1 MNQSTKLVLFQT
13 DDEKVILPVSLS
25 KDTVWLNRNQMAELF
40 DRDVKTI
47 GKHVNN
53 AMKEELDGIPVVAKF
68 ATTAADGKTYQTDFY
83 NLDVIISVGYRVKS
97 HRGVE
102 FRRWANNVL
111 KDYIVRGYAVN
122 NNRIQQLGEVV
133 KLMKRTEN
141 SLDTKQVLDVVGRY
155 TADLNLL
162 DDYDHQA
169 IKKPKGNLS
178 TYADWQWD

>member
-1 MNQSTKLVLFQT
+1 MNQSTELVLFQT
-13 DDEKVILPVSLS
+13 DDEKVMLPVSLS
-25 KDTVWLNRNQMAELF
+25 KDTVWLSRNQMAELF
-40 DRDVKTI
+40 DLDVKTI

-53 AMKEELDGIPVVAKF
+53 AMKEELGGIPVVAKY
-68 ATTAADGKTYQTDFY
+68 ATTAADGKSYQTDFY
-83 NLDVIISVGYRVKS
+83 NLDVVISVGYRVKS

-141 SLDTKQVLDVVGRY
+141 SLDTKQVLDVVERY
-155 TADLNLL
+155 TVALNKL
-162 DDYDHQA
+162 DDYDHQT
-169 IKKPKGNLS
+169 IKKPKENLT
-178 TYADWQWD
+178 TYILE